1 MDVKEFVLKSVDE
14 WNKKDKEAFLAHFT
28 ERSQI
33 TGPDGVA
40 LHGLQGVE
48 MFWEVWQG
56 AFSDNN
62 GTISNIFAAGD
73 RACTEVTVEGT
84 HTSTLHLTDGSQ
96 IPATGRQLCLRVA
109 QVHTIRDDKF
119 LASHIYFDQ
128 FDLLTQLGLIP
139 IHRVESHRS

>member
-1 MDVKEFVLKSVDE
+1 MDVKELVVKSVDE
-14 WNKKDKEAFLAHFT
+14 WNKKDKEAFLAYFT
-28 ERSQI
+28 ERSEI
-33 TGPDGVA
+33 TGPDGVT

-62 GTISNIFAAGD
+62 GTISDVFAAGN
-73 RACTEVTVEGT
+73 RACAEVTVAST
-84 HTSTLHLTDGSQ
+84 HTGTLHLADGSQ

-109 QVHTIRDDKF
+109 QVHTIRDGRF
-119 LASHIYFDQ
+119 LTSHIYFDQ

-139 IHRVESHRS
+139 IHRVDSHRS